1 MREYH
6 AHETARMQELDGIA
20 LADFWPR
27 AAAFIADVV
36 FALASVMVVVMIWGL
51 SKWLIETGGDTS
63 RHRVYNFNLHDEP
76 TRIVFELVVPVLYFG
91 LSGYFWN
98 GRSPG
103 KRIFGIRVVSLVV
116 SASPCGNRSNAHSA
130 TARPRSSSDSVSP
143 SSSFTPSAAPRR
155 TASRKRSWSRKRPGA
170 SEILPRRQPAPL
182 PPSSAEIHPVIH
194 PEMTPPFVIY

>member
-20 LADFWPR
+20 LADFRPR

-51 SKWLIETGGDTS
+51 AKWLIETGGDTS

-76 TRIVFELVVPVLYFG
+76 TRMVFELVVPVLYFG

-103 KRIFGIRVVSLVV
+103 KRIFGIRVVSLVDERITLWQ
-116 SASPCGNRSNAHSA
+116 SIERALGYG
-130 TARPRSSSDSVSP
+130 
-143 SSSFTPSAAPRR
+143 AAALEFGFGFAQFVIHPFRR
-155 TASRKRSWSRKRPGA
+155 TAQDRLAETIVVTEAAWRERNTPAKAARP
-170 SEILPRRQPAPL
+170 S
-182 PPSSAEIHPVIH
+182 
-194 PEMTPPFVIY
+194 